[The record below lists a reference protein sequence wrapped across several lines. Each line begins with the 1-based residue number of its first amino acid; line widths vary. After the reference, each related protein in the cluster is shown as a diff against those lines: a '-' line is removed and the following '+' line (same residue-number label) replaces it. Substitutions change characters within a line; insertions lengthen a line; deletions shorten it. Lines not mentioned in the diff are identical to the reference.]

1 MLSLLYT
8 IHCLCL
14 KAKLADSS
22 SSQAN
27 GMYSDSC
34 LIKASKSYEERNTQ
48 SVPFHFSAHPFPSFT
63 RAIRERIVFRLPWRD
78 AMGTGIL
85 WRRRLDRVHSERYM
99 RVSI

>member
-22 SSQAN
+22 GSLAN

-34 LIKASKSYEERNTQ
+34 FIKASKSYEERNTQ
-48 SVPFHFSAHPFPSFT
+48 SIPFHF
-63 RAIRERIVFRLPWRD
+63 
-78 AMGTGIL
+78 
-85 WRRRLDRVHSERYM
+85 
-99 RVSI
+99 

>member
-22 SSQAN
+22 GSLAN

-34 LIKASKSYEERNTQ
+34 FIKASKSYEERNTQ
-48 SVPFHFSAHPFPSFT
+48 SVPFPFSAHPFLSFT

-78 AMGTGIL
+78 ALGTGIL
-85 WRRRLDRVHSERYM
+85 WRRRLGRVHSERYM
-99 RVSI
+99 RASI